1 MPAQKDKKKTE
12 TEVPNQTKKGKS
24 EAKRQKDKNPSE
36 PAAPIQYTEKVF
48 PIVGIGASAGGLKAL
63 EKFFDHMPPQENI
76 SFVVVQHLDP
86 KHESLMPGLLEKH
99 TEMKI
104 STANSGQKIEP
115 NHLYLRPP
123 GRDVVVKN
131 RTLYLQEPSEG
142 RGIQLTIDIFFRS
155 LAEDLGELAI
165 CIILSGAGSDGTLGL
180 KSIKG
185 EGGMAMVQEEKQ
197 AEYNG
202 MPLSAINTGL
212 VDYILPVEK
221 MPGQLITYIRHLSE
235 VPERIGSDEEKTEQ
249 SVNRILTSVRL
260 ATGHDFKN
268 YKRGTIYRRV
278 ARRMAVQQI
287 GEISHYA
294 QYLRQNPAEIHELFK
309 DLLINVT
316 NFFRDPAAFEV
327 LEREALPE
335 LLEQKGKKEEERG
348 TPLRIWVPGCGT
360 GEEAYSLAMLLIEA
374 TERQGDHFRVQV
386 FATNISDET
395 IEFGRAGVYPDNIAA
410 DVSPERLKRFF
421 TKESNNY
428 LIDRQIREM
437 VVFAV
442 HDLTRDPPFSRLDL
456 VGCRNVL
463 IYMNTP
469 LQKKIIP
476 LFHYALRE
484 GGILFL
490 GSSEGVGEYTQL
502 FELIDQ
508 KHRIYRNKKTED
520 QHALLE
526 QLIGRAGPE
535 LGEPAR
541 GARGQPAGD
550 ARQSELNI
558 RRLVE
563 QSIIRKYAPP
573 SVLVDGKFQILYFH
587 GDTSKYLKPPRGEP
601 SFDLLRMATE
611 GLHYTLDKA
620 LLEVKRGKKPLTLE
634 NLKIRHNLAFLTVD
648 IVLTP
653 LFETRGGSD
662 LILISFEDKTPP
674 HEIRSEEDR
683 AAKAED
689 FDSRLTTMQN
699 ELDATRQKLQATI
712 EELETSNEE
721 LRSANEELQA
731 NNEELQSTNEE
742 LESAREE
749 LQSTNEELETV
760 NEELQRKNL
769 DLVRAEDDMRN
780 LFHATGIATIY
791 LNDELQIVRFTQ
803 AATTIFNLREQDVGR
818 PVSDITGQ
826 FNAGILSEAAKNV
839 MKSLEKK
846 EWDVPGQD
854 DRCFS
859 VRMLPYR
866 TTDNVIAGVVIT
878 IMEVTEAR
886 KVEQGAEKAK
896 ASFESVMDSIPD
908 LLVILD
914 REHKVLSASWSFY
927 DFFRLKKKD
936 MKNAELYQVGKG
948 EWNIPELRS
957 LLDRVVESGKTVK
970 GYKLEAEFP
979 GLGHKVLLLDANPI
993 EAKDERP
1000 EMILVIMREIKE
1012 QG

>member
-1 MPAQKDKKKTE
+1 MPAKKDKKKTE

-115 NHLYLRPP
+115 NHLYIRPP

-268 YKRGTIYRRV
+268 YKRGTIHRRV

-327 LEREALPE
+327 L
-335 LLEQKGKKEEERG
+335 
-348 TPLRIWVPGCGT
+348 
-360 GEEAYSLAMLLIEA
+360 
-374 TERQGDHFRVQV
+374 QGDHLRVQV
-386 FATNISDET
+386 FATDISDET
-395 IEFGRAGVYPDNIAA
+395 IEFGRVGVYPDNIAA

-456 VGCRNVL
+456 VSCRNVL

-541 GARGQPAGD
+541 GARGQPARD

-634 NLKIRHNLAFLTVD
+634 NLKIRDNLAFLTVD

-683 AAKAED
+683 PP
-689 FDSRLTTMQN
+689 M
-699 ELDATRQKLQATI
+699 
-712 EELETSNEE
+712 
-721 LRSANEELQA
+721 RS
-731 NNEELQSTNEE
+731 
-742 LESAREE
+742 
-749 LQSTNEELETV
+749 
-760 NEELQRKNL
+760 
-769 DLVRAEDDMRN
+769 
-780 LFHATGIATIY
+780 
-791 LNDELQIVRFTQ
+791 
-803 AATTIFNLREQDVGR
+803 
-818 PVSDITGQ
+818 
-826 FNAGILSEAAKNV
+826 
-839 MKSLEKK
+839 
-846 EWDVPGQD
+846 
-854 DRCFS
+854 
-859 VRMLPYR
+859 
-866 TTDNVIAGVVIT
+866 
-878 IMEVTEAR
+878 
-886 KVEQGAEKAK
+886 
-896 ASFESVMDSIPD
+896 
-908 LLVILD
+908 
-914 REHKVLSASWSFY
+914 
-927 DFFRLKKKD
+927 
-936 MKNAELYQVGKG
+936 
-948 EWNIPELRS
+948 
-957 LLDRVVESGKTVK
+957 
-970 GYKLEAEFP
+970 
-979 GLGHKVLLLDANPI
+979 
-993 EAKDERP
+993 
-1000 EMILVIMREIKE
+1000 
-1012 QG
+1012 

>member
-1 MPAQKDKKKTE
+1 MPAKKDKKKTE

-115 NHLYLRPP
+115 NHLYIRPP

-268 YKRGTIYRRV
+268 YKRGTIHRRV

-335 LLEQKGKKEEERG
+335 LLEQKEKKEEEPG

-360 GEEAYSLAMLLIEA
+360 GEEAYSLAMLLVEA
-374 TERQGDHFRVQV
+374 MERQV
-386 FATNISDET
+386 
-395 IEFGRAGVYPDNIAA
+395 
-410 DVSPERLKRFF
+410 
-421 TKESNNY
+421 
-428 LIDRQIREM
+428 DRQIREM

-456 VGCRNVL
+456 VSCRNVL

-541 GARGQPAGD
+541 GARGQPARD

-634 NLKIRHNLAFLTVD
+634 NLKIRDNLAFLTVD

-712 EELETSNEE
+712 EG
-721 LRSANEELQA
+721 
-731 NNEELQSTNEE
+731 
-742 LESAREE
+742 

-760 NEELQRKNL
+760 NEEFQRKNL
-769 DLVRAEDDMRN
+769 ELIRAEDDMRN

-826 FNAGILSEAAKNV
+826 FDAGILSEAAKNV
-839 MKSLEKK
+839 LKSLEKK

-886 KVEQGAEKAK
+886 KVEQRAEKAK
-896 ASFESVMDSIPD
+896 ASF
-908 LLVILD
+908 
-914 REHKVLSASWSFY
+914 
-927 DFFRLKKKD
+927 
-936 MKNAELYQVGKG
+936 
-948 EWNIPELRS
+948 
-957 LLDRVVESGKTVK
+957 
-970 GYKLEAEFP
+970 
-979 GLGHKVLLLDANPI
+979 
-993 EAKDERP
+993 
-1000 EMILVIMREIKE
+1000 
-1012 QG
+1012 